1 MPPLRLASV
10 LLLALATPLVAC
22 TSSTPTRT
30 TGSTPRAYSDANR
43 PAFSPDSLVLRLD
56 SVFFRSDSPH
66 RAVQADDR
74 PPAPLD
80 AEVVGRIEQGRLRW
94 SLHLSTTVQGKG
106 RLTPNRA
113 VAVRSDSMM
122 MLRGDA
128 WRVPSRKG
136 DHVVVRRGV
145 ILAASDVGRLRRS
158 DLLQIELN
166 GRTYRL
172 PDRLRADLDRLVA
185 DTPDSLHA
193 DTTGVTDLGTAYAE
207 SSTQTPPEGD
217 EKSVLRVLRT
227 LDYPE
232 EAKRQGIQGV
242 VQVQFVVL
250 PTGSTAHIRVVR
262 GVHPLLDVAALD
274 AIAETRFQPG
284 RVNGKAVPTWL
295 TLPVTF
301 RSR

>member
-10 LLLALATPLVAC
+10 LLLALATTLIAC
-22 TSSTPTRT
+22 TSSKPTRT
-30 TGSTPRAYSDANR
+30 TASTPRAYSDADR

-66 RAVQADDR
+66 RAVQTDDR

-80 AEVVGRIEQGRLRW
+80 AEVVGRIEQGHFRW
-94 SLHLSTTVQGKG
+94 SLHLSTTVEADG

-113 VAVRSDSMM
+113 VAVQSDSMM
-122 MLRGDA
+122 MRRGDA

-136 DHVVVRRGV
+136 DYVVVRRGV
-145 ILAASDVGRLRRS
+145 ILAASDVERLRRS
-158 DLLQIELN
+158 DSLRLELN

-172 PDRLRADLDRLVA
+172 PDRLRADLDRLA
-185 DTPDSLHA
+185 SATPDSLHA
-193 DTTGVTDLGTAYAE
+193 DTAGVTDLGTAYVEA
-207 SSTQTPPEGD
+207 TWRTPPEGD
-217 EKSVLRVLRT
+217 KRSVLRVLRN
-227 LDYPE
+227 LSYPE

-242 VQVQFVVL
+242 VHLQCVVL
-250 PTGSTAHIRVVR
+250 PSGSAAHIRVVR
-262 GVHPLLDVAALD
+262 GVHPLLDAAALD
-274 AIAETRFQPG
+274 AVAETRFQPG